1 MQYQVVS
8 RNPKLPEALR
18 EYAKS
23 RVSGIENYGQEFE
36 EIEIILDL
44 EHGQTL
50 CEIILHPFRGDSFVA
65 RDRAHNSRTAVD
77 SAAGKLE
84 RQVLKFKD
92 KKSSSRR
99 QG

>member
-23 RVSGIENYGQEFE
+23 RISGIENYGQKFE

-50 CEIILHPFRGDSFVA
+50 CEIILHPSRGDSFVA
-65 RDRAHNSRTAVD
+65 RDRAHDSRTAVD

-92 KKSSSRR
+92 KKTSSRR